1 LAETHRK
8 LASDLERIA
17 AANLVLDEEREKYF
31 ARSTRRRN
39 QLGGKP
45 RSDRESGGAVTAHKM
60 TIATD
65 ERVVW
70 SETFYAETSASL

>member
-31 ARSTRRRN
+31 ARL
-39 QLGGKP
+39 LGGAT
-45 RSDRESGGAVTAHKM
+45 SSAESLVQ
-60 TIATD
+60 IAKA
-65 ERVVW
+65 
-70 SETFYAETSASL
+70 AEQ